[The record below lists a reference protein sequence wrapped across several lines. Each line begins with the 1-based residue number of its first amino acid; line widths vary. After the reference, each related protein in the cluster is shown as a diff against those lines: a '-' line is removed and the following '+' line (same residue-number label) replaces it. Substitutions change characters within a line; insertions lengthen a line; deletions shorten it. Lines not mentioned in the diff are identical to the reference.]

1 VEERVA
7 IRLFLVVKVLPW
19 ELGECKGMDPKKAT
33 SKMGVREWKLL
44 VQNMSTHGR
53 HFAFPHAMWKLQIKL
68 KIKIKMPQDYATL
81 S

>member
-1 VEERVA
+1 VQRNGS
-7 IRLFLVVKVLPW
+7 K
-19 ELGECKGMDPKKAT
+19 KGNFQN
-33 SKMGVREWKLL
+33 GVREWNLL